1 MFVPIVEKVAK
12 LEKEIEQKKEQIKR
26 MKSEERTAARKA
38 EAKRKIELGGVID
51 MIDKIN
57 AGQYPAMA
65 LDVSLLIGALTND
78 MIMKRVAA
86 QADFLR
92 VEGDKRTNERKG
104 RGKK

>member
-1 MFVPIVEKVAK
+1 MFVPNIEKVAK
-12 LEKEIEQKKEQIKR
+12 LEQEIQQRKELIKR
-26 MKSEERTAARKA
+26 MKSEDRTAARKA

-57 AGQYPAMA
+57 AGQYPALA

-78 MIMKRVAA
+78 LIMKRVAA

-92 VEGDKRTNERKG
+92 VEGDKRTNERQG